1 MQHPTNELEK
11 LSEPFKAFIGNQELL
26 SQFLDM
32 HPTPIEIFAPDGTSM
47 FVNRACMEMFNHH
60 DLSLIVGVFNL
71 KYDPHCLEHMGQE
84 AMDSI
89 FKGESYTVLDLPVPV
104 KDFIEQGKTKE
115 KPFEAAT
122 VDAFFLPL
130 WDGET
135 FACTVCHFAIKNM
148 YYGRTDIAKAQE
160 YIRQN
165 WLDEFDVDKTARTVG
180 LSRRHFHRI
189 FKEVTGF
196 TPNEFYQNVK
206 IEKIKEKLLDETLS
220 VEQVFADCGVEIHGA
235 YHKLFKE
242 KTKMSPLEYRKKMTK

>member
-1 MQHPTNELEK
+1 MNNRNDIEK
-11 LSEPFKAFIGNQELL
+11 LSEPFKALIGNQELL

-89 FKGESYTVLDLPVPV
+89 FKGEAYTVLDLPVPV
-104 KDFIEQGKTKE
+104 QDFIEQGKTKE

-148 YYGRTDIAKAQE
+148 YHGRDDIIKAQKHIKE
-160 YIRQN
+160 HWQ
-165 WLDEFDVDKTARTVG
+165 DEFDLEKVARSAH
-180 LSRRHFHRI
+180 LSKRHFQRI
-189 FKEVTGF
+189 FKEVAGV
-196 TPNEFYQNVK
+196 TPNDFYQNVK
-206 IEKIKEKLLDETLS
+206 LEKIQEKLLDGNLS
-220 VEQVFADCGVEIHGA
+220 IEQAFDVCGVDSHGA
-235 YHKLFKE
+235 YFKLFKE
-242 KTKMSPLEYRKKMTK
+242 KNEMTPAEYRKKNGIK